1 MPKKEQ
7 LIKKLLYENYP
18 KIMNQKNEFYIHGN
32 LINKNKNLKDNN
44 IMNNDIITF
53 EIYKNND

>member
-1 MPKKEQ
+1 
-7 LIKKLLYENYP
+7 
-18 KIMNQKNEFYIHGN
+18 MNQKNEFYIHGN
-32 LINKNKNLKDNN
+32 LINRNKNLKDNN